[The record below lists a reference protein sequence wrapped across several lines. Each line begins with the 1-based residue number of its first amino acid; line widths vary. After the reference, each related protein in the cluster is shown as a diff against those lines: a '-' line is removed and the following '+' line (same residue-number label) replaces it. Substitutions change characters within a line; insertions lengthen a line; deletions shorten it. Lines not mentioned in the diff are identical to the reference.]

1 MIIEQLSLNDSTWY
15 NSLNEIKIV
24 PNIVLLF
31 VSPNFIA
38 KAELIDQLLQRYPE
52 VKLLGCSTAGEIS
65 GIMVSDNTVS
75 LTAIKFEHVQ
85 NRLETVEVEKRDESF
100 NAGVSMAKKLKSQ
113 DLKHILLFSDGLNVN
128 GADLVSGLRSVLPKT
143 GITGGLA
150 GDGFDFNQTFVVANS
165 LISDG
170 IVVGLGLYGDHLK
183 VGYSSK
189 SGWEGFGIERLV
201 TKSENNILYELD
213 GLPAL
218 HIYKSF
224 LGDKLKDLSVAALRF
239 PLSIRVNETEEPVVR
254 TVVNLDEEHQSLT
267 FTDRIPKGALV
278 RLMNANVD
286 KLIDGAKCSAIEA
299 SKAVNKNGEL
309 AILVS
314 CAGRRKMLK
323 QLVEEEVDVVRDIIG
338 DKPKIT
344 GIYSYGEIGPFR
356 ELEPCQFH
364 NQTMTITI
372 LSEC

>member
-1 MIIEQLSLNDSTWY
+1 MIVEQLSLNASTWH
-15 NSLNEIKIV
+15 NSLNKIEIV

-31 VSPNFIA
+31 VSPKFIA
-38 KAELIDQLLQRYPE
+38 KAELIDQLLKRYPE

-65 GIMVSDNTVS
+65 GITVSDKTVS

-85 NRLETVEVEKRDESF
+85 NRLETVEVENRDESF
-100 NAGVSMAKKLKSQ
+100 NAGVSLAEKLEFK

-128 GADLVSGLRSVLPKT
+128 GSDLVSGLRSVLPEI

-150 GDGFDFNQTFVVANS
+150 GDGLDFRETFVVANS

-189 SGWEGFGIERLV
+189 SGWYGFGIERLV
-201 TKSENNILYELD
+201 TKSVNNTLYELD

-218 HIYKSF
+218 DIYKSF
-224 LGDKLKDLSVAALRF
+224 LGDEITGQSSAALRF

-254 TVVNLDEEHQSLT
+254 TVVSLDEEHQGLT

-278 RLMNANVD
+278 RLMNSNVN
-286 KLIDGAKCSAIEA
+286 KLIDGAKYSAIEA
-299 SKAVNKNGEL
+299 SNAINESGEL
-309 AILVS
+309 AILIS

-323 QLVEEEVDVVRDIIG
+323 QLVEEEVDAVRDVIG
-338 DKPKIT
+338 EKPKIT

-356 ELEPCQFH
+356 EFAPCKFH